1 MTNFLNLNRRRKKS
15 DSVSCND
22 ITTMVP
28 IVNQHDITELSK
40 TDEIFQTIFALYGA
54 PPNWNR
60 PQGFITLSRI
70 ILEQQVSLQ
79 SANAHFN
86 KLNSYLPAFT
96 PQEILKLS
104 DEEMRNCQITRQKST
119 YLRALSSAVLD
130 HRLDMEG
137 LASMPIAFIRDQ
149 LKSIKG
155 IGDWTTDI
163 YLMFCLQAKDVF
175 PIGDIAVVKTI
186 KQLTGANSKEEIIML
201 SESWK
206 PCRSL
211 ATYFLWH
218 YYLSRRKRS
227 SVE

>member
-1 MTNFLNLNRRRKKS
+1 
-15 DSVSCND
+15 
-22 ITTMVP
+22 MVP